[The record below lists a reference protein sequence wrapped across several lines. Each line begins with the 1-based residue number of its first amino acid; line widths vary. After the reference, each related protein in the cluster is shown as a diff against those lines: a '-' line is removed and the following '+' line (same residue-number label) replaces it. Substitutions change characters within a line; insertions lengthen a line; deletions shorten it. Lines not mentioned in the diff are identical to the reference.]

1 MKNGVKFVGSFRD
14 DVPHGIVTKHYPDGS
29 YEILEFKKGEVE
41 GIKVMRHIN
50 GYGHIEENYSEK
62 DFILKSIEGQV
73 ENNFVKLKKAEVPFP
88 VYSFNSPH
96 SEKDFYSKRFILGED
111 SETMKGI
118 LFIQEKGKSQMQ
130 AS

>member
-1 MKNGVKFVGSFRD
+1 MRVREIDMTEEIERKLEFLNEKGKIRYGDGEYEGEVKRNENGNYIREGRGTILLKNGVKFVGSFKD
-14 DVPHGIVTKHYPDGS
+14 DVPHGIITKHYPDGT

-73 ENNFVKLKKAEVPFP
+73 EIT
-88 VYSFNSPH
+88 S
-96 SEKDFYSKRFILGED
+96 
-111 SETMKGI
+111 
-118 LFIQEKGKSQMQ
+118 
-130 AS
+130 